1 MDSRIIRL
9 NSMLTEANN
18 IVFFTG
24 VGISTSAGIP
34 DFRSSSGMYNKFP
47 EEVLSAQYAEK
58 NHDAFLKFLRDNLD
72 TRNAEPTLAH
82 KVIAELQEKKN
93 VTVITQNIDGLHEL
107 AGSRTVHNI
116 HGSFAYSPYCLD
128 CGQNVFLDTLFSE
141 THTCPHCGGTMPHPD
156 IVLYGES
163 MRHPDWQDAIVA
175 ASQADI
181 LVVVGTSLSV
191 YPAANILYYFG
202 EQNWDKLVI
211 INRDSTEFDVN
222 AELVFHEDIQD
233 VFKEVRVYE

>member
-24 VGISTSAGIP
+24 AGISTGAGIP
-34 DFRSSSGMYNKFP
+34 DFRSEKGLYQKAP
-47 EEVLSAQYAEK
+47 EEALSAKYAEAH
-58 NHDAFLKFLRDNLD
+58 HDAFLKFLRDNLD

-107 AGSRTVHNI
+107 VGSRTVRNI
-116 HGSFAYSPYCLD
+116 HGSFSYSPYCLD
-128 CGQNVFLDTLFSE
+128 CGQDISLDTLFSE

-156 IVLYGES
+156 IVLYGEG
-163 MRHPDWQDAIVA
+163 MRHPDWQDAIIA

-191 YPAANILYYFG
+191 YPATNILYYFG

-211 INRDSTEFDVN
+211 INRDSTYFDFD

-233 VFKEVRVYE
+233 VFKEVKIYE

>member
-24 VGISTSAGIP
+24 AGISTGAGIP
-34 DFRSSSGMYNKFP
+34 DFRSSEGLYQKTP
-47 EEVLSAQYAEK
+47 EEILSAEYAEK
-58 NHDAFLKFLRDNLD
+58 NHDIFLKFLRENLD
-72 TRNAEPTLAH
+72 TRSAEPTLAH

-93 VTVITQNIDGLHEL
+93 ITVITQNIDGLHEL

-116 HGSFAYSPYCLD
+116 HGSFSYPPYCLD
-128 CGQNVFLDTLFSE
+128 CGQDVSLDTLFSE

-156 IVLYGES
+156 IVLYGEG
-163 MRHPDWQDAIVA
+163 MRYPDWQDAIIA

-181 LVVVGTSLSV
+181 LIVVGTSLSV

-202 EQNWDKLVI
+202 ELNWDKLVI
-211 INRDSTEFDVN
+211 INRDSTNFDVD
-222 AELVFHEDIQD
+222 AELVFHEDIQN
-233 VFKEVRVYE
+233 VFKEIKIYE